1 MKYRAKRIRAGKY
14 VYRGYVINCIRYYE
28 PEGQDVWECV
38 DQDGEGFGHSFR
50 LRDAKRQVDLEI
62 ERISNE
68 LAVIGKCQS
77 TSK

>member
-14 VYRGYVINCIRYYE
+14 IYRGYVITCIRFY
-28 PEGQDVWECV
+28 DWECV
-38 DQDGEGFGHSFR
+38 DQNGEFFGHTFR
-50 LRDAKRQVDLEI
+50 LRDAKTYIDLEI
-62 ERISNE
+62 ERKTNE